1 MRKKLIFFTFLAIF
15 FMADPAPESWTISLD
30 RAVRI
35 PGLSRETWLEI
46 NALRY
51 TTRWSNGMGRDIR
64 FQNRY
69 NRHIASAQRH
79 WDDIDPFI
87 LKSLLIQESSLRE
100 SHRRR
105 YAGIAQLGRREAR
118 LVGLCV
124 SRQND
129 QRLDPESAVSACVKV
144 LSLKAQALESGG
156 FKDYGRPRGDEYWKF
171 IAAAYNAGEGTI
183 NRAMRLAYGDSHP
196 NTVVFND
203 LLASSGDTIA
213 DSPLYQALIYSRN
226 RSAKFRETK
235 EFAENV
241 VTRARQ

>member
-1 MRKKLIFFTFLAIF
+1 MRKKLIFCTFLAIF
-15 FMADPAPESWTISLD
+15 FMADSAPESWTISLD
-30 RAVRI
+30 NAGRI

-51 TTRWSNGMGRDIR
+51 TTLWTNGLGRDIR

-69 NRHIASAQRH
+69 NRHIAQARRH
-79 WDDIDPFI
+79 WDDIDPLI

-100 SHRRR
+100 SRRRR

-118 LVGLCV
+118 LAGLSV
-124 SRQND
+124 HRKND
-129 QRLDPESAVSACVKV
+129 QRLEPELAVSACVKV

-183 NRAMRLAYGDSHP
+183 NRAMRLAYGDSRP
-196 NTVVFND
+196 AQVVFND
-203 LLASSGDTIA
+203 LLAFPGDAIA
-213 DSPLYQALIYSRN
+213 DSPLYRALIYSRN
-226 RSAKFRETK
+226 RSAKFRETR